1 MEKIFWTFS
10 ALLSLG
16 NNPVIPEMPAD
27 EAKKPNIIIL
37 MADDLGWGDLGF
49 NGSRIKTPNLDRL
62 SEEGIRLSRFY
73 VAPVS
78 SPTRAGLLTGMY
90 PNRFGIRETVIPPW
104 RDFGL
109 EPENIIIPEFLE
121 KQGYRNRAIIGKWH
135 LGHSR
140 QKYYPMNNGFTHFY
154 GHLNGAIDYFTHE
167 RDGELDWHNDFA
179 SCYDKGYSTDL
190 IAEESVECIKN
201 YTKEGPFF
209 VYVAFNAP
217 HTPLQAKKEDLMLYG
232 YDESKPD
239 FSKRPLRES
248 TGQGNTRQQT
258 YSAMVTCMDRAIG
271 RILGTLR
278 ELKIENNTLVI
289 FLSDNGADEGS
300 GGGSAGPLN
309 GHKFLEYDGGVRAP
323 AIVKWPARLKGG
335 KTIDQLTGFVD
346 IFPTICDVVA
356 PGAGNPSAFDG
367 ISILNV
373 LEGKK
378 KPSAR
383 TFYLGCG
390 AMIENEWK
398 IIRAGQNPQMKIGKD
413 LLYNIVA
420 DPFEQNDLS
429 DKYPEI
435 KDNLMRKIVKYDDIK
450 PEKEVLPF
458 NVGREGFV
466 APKEWNIFL
475 KKDTIDKPLVYFDN
489 LSGMV
494 KDCAD
499 PFILNHEGTYYL
511 YGTGGT
517 KGFRVYMSADLAH
530 WSGPVGAKNGYALD
544 SSDVWGQNTFWAP
557 EVYHLNG
564 RFYMFYTAMSHLAI
578 AESDSPLGP
587 FIQKIKKPLHPDIPE
602 IDPHLFIDT
611 DEKMYLYFVRFNKS
625 NEIWMAEMKADLSGI
640 KEGTLKKCI
649 SVSEPWEMSQKP
661 PVANIAEGPFMLLHN
676 GFYYL
681 FYSAN
686 HFRSQDYAVGYA
698 VAKSPS
704 GPFVKYENNPVL
716 IGDGKN
722 IFGTGHHSFFRS
734 NSGQMYIVYHS
745 HKNGKNVLPRTTC
758 LDLCGFEKD
767 DQDKPDKF
775 VVYGPTVTP
784 QEVR

>member
-1 MEKIFWTFS
+1 MKRIVCSFS

-16 NNPVIPEMPAD
+16 TNPLIQAPEGEVP
-27 EAKKPNIIIL
+27 EKPNIIIIV
-37 MADDLGWGDLGF
+37 ADDLGWGDLGF
-49 NGSRIKTPNLDRL
+49 NGSTIKTPNLDRL

-78 SPTRAGLLTGMY
+78 SPTRAGLMTGMY

-109 EPENIIIPEFLE
+109 EPENLIIPEFLE
-121 KQGYRNRAIIGKWH
+121 KHGYSNRAIIGKWH

-167 RDGELDWHNDFA
+167 RDGELDWHNDYA

-190 IAEESVECIKN
+190 VADESVECIRN
-201 YTKEGPFF
+201 YTKDGPFF
-209 VYVAFNAP
+209 LYVAFNAP
-217 HTPLQAKKEDLMLYG
+217 HTPLQAKKEDLKLYG

-239 FSKRPLRES
+239 FSKKSAKES
-248 TGQGNTRQQT
+248 TGQGNTRKQT
-258 YSAMVTCMDRAIG
+258 YSAMVTCLDRATG
-271 RILGTLR
+271 RILETLR
-278 ELKIENNTLVI
+278 ELKIEDNTLVI
-289 FLSDNGADEGS
+289 FLSDNGADEDS

-323 AIVKWPARLKGG
+323 AIVRWPARLKGR
-335 KTIDQLTGFVD
+335 KAVDQLTGFVD
-346 IFPTICDVVA
+346 VFPTICEIVA
-356 PGAGNPSAFDG
+356 PGTNNPASFDG
-367 ISILNV
+367 ISILSV

-378 KPSAR
+378 KASGR

-390 AMIENEWK
+390 ALIENEWK
-398 IIRAGQNPQMKIGKD
+398 IIRAGQNPRMKLEKNV
-413 LLYNIVA
+413 LYDIVR

-429 DKYPEI
+429 DKHPDI
-435 KDNLMRKIVKYDDIK
+435 KEKLMRKLMMYDTIK

-458 NVGREGFV
+458 NVGKEGFV
-466 APKEWNIFL
+466 PPKEWNIFL
-475 KKDTIDKPLVYFDN
+475 KNDTVEKDTVYFDN
-489 LSGMV
+489 RAGLV

-499 PFILNHEGTYYL
+499 PYILNHEGTYYL
-511 YGTGGT
+511 YGTGGRN
-517 KGFRVYMSADLAH
+517 GFRVYKSTDLAN
-530 WSGPVGAKNGYALD
+530 WSGAVGAKNGFALD
-544 SSDVWGQNTFWAP
+544 SSDVWGNNTFWAP
-557 EVYHLNG
+557 EVYHLKG
-564 RFYMFYTAMSHLAI
+564 RFYMFYTVMSRLAI

-587 FIQKIKKPLHPDIPE
+587 FVQKIKKPLHTDIPE
-602 IDPHLFIDT
+602 IDPHLFINT
-611 DEKMYLYFVRFNKS
+611 DGKMYLYFVRFNKG
-625 NEIWMAEMKADLSGI
+625 NEIWMAEMKEDFSGI
-640 KEGTLKKCI
+640 REETLRKCI
-649 SVSEPWEMSQKP
+649 SVSQPWEKSQKP
-661 PVANIAEGPFMLLHN
+661 PVADIAEGPFMLRHN
-676 GFYYL
+676 NLYYL

-686 HFRSQDYAVGYA
+686 HFKSQDYAVGYA

-722 IFGTGHHSFFRS
+722 IYGTGHHSFFRS

-745 HKNGKNVLPRTTC
+745 HKNGKTVLPRTTC
-758 LDLCGFEKD
+758 LDLCGFED
-767 DQDKPDKF
+767 TQEKPDKF

-784 QEVR
+784 QPVK